1 MNENQHGRKI
11 HKDLTVSKIHA
22 EIEATSRET
31 PAWIC
36 DLNSS
41 NKTKLNNSF
50 LRPGRCYE
58 LKDGNMLQFG
68 TVQAVYK
75 VLRDMDESL
84 IPETPMIN
92 NKKQQLIIPGTP
104 DSSLNNSST
113 LGENVSMIPGTQPD
127 HNGSVFQYPTLPL
140 KMSTK
145 SNWKNC
151 IQDSSVNDSMD
162 NSRSFNANGEIS
174 VSEQKLTI
182 HDMETQ
188 KLFKS
193 YNETDDDI
201 HDMETQKICVTR
213 KIRALTN
220 LSNQQ
225 KVSIH
230 DMETQQEIDISDMK
244 TPKKISVQDDSNH
257 DIEKPG
263 TSEIKQQEK
272 SCKKEQN
279 NAKGNENSRSS
290 NDLEKDG
297 DVDVTGVPNGSQEWL
312 QLSLTTNV
320 EDEPSELDKSR
331 NLLASQNL
339 LNDFISDD
347 RSSDEMRSKSPTI
360 VKTLHANSVDEEI
373 EKSIEDEN
381 IFEAAT
387 QINNINGSASKSATQ
402 RVSYTFDASLIAN
415 DSDETDDES
424 AFLQSYSRKM
434 TQSQTCDSE
443 GSSTDEEGRFTEIAL
458 KQKRAS
464 CSFELRCNISRGSK
478 NDANSSKDSDD
489 PFDALTQPINF
500 NRNSFAK
507 QDKED
512 TINMNLNT
520 SKSLKNDTERNEDRE
535 TEEAIDM
542 APTQIRS
549 TEPSAMESRSSVNVT
564 KNKTGSDEE
573 DITEMEDNTPTQI
586 ISPQEKAL
594 DSGKDESSI
603 PSHPLK
609 PNLVEECSVED
620 IDYETA
626 PTQLICEIRGRKS
639 VSTSNTD
646 KSKKSEVPRKVNLND
661 TLEKNMNALFQD
673 VNEESIEEQPQ
684 ISTQI
689 LENILQSSQS
699 EDNLS
704 ARNRKSGVDNGSPL
718 NKEAKQSIERRSRN
732 LSSMESTSSSVS
744 NKKSR
749 RFVFDADTNSQNTE
763 NYFSTLTSKR
773 KHNILADSISPADI
787 VEHTFNKIK
796 EREETSE
803 SVSTTNEKGSSISKT
818 PSRSVSEDPSTPRS
832 APRKPSTPK
841 SSRKYKNSESKIPER
856 ILEKVN
862 ASTSNKDVLD
872 ECSKMDNQATGTLSD
887 SEHRLQLPK
896 TLDINDDD
904 ILAGLPEV
912 RISGTLSNP
921 PSPILSTSSDY
932 KINVN
937 KIQSRQMAIQI
948 APKKRRATQR
958 SSRRTLIDRNAS
970 DEPFVIINKPNSSI
984 ICRSSPNSFSTNLDV
999 DKVSARENNDRQTNK
1014 RSSRLSK
1021 ATTVP
1026 ESSRRSTEKDFLVQS
1041 EPMGKD
1047 APVEKATAEST
1058 KVNVANASRIGK
1070 RSLSAIDTAVE
1081 SGVVKKHK
1089 KNVTENAPVA
1099 TKNRKRNAITVR
1111 RQSENILDFVARRSS
1126 PFDVNNS
1133 SNRSTPDDLSLEST
1147 TESSSNNKTRQ
1158 NRRKS
1163 VTNIQTTPATSTKKN
1178 DKTVKKQKST
1188 NQRETRKIDL
1198 QVEDISSQ
1206 VGEESQEV
1214 EMIINGALKQQNLG
1228 SNIETKEDVK
1238 ENSKGSRR
1246 QSIRKRGNT
1255 TGYTNTDTM
1264 ESSASS
1270 TIYESEDTC
1279 FEMPISKAK
1288 RAKASK
1294 NTSNKARATKN
1305 ESTEEPKGN
1314 SRLTRSTRGL
1324 QQSII
1329 DSSVEESSID
1339 QTTLNDTTSKTN
1351 NSRSKRQPQKRGNT
1365 KATKKQKQDI
1375 LEETT
1380 SELNSS
1386 VESAS
1391 ILSTPNRSRKNM
1403 SSSFTT
1409 SSPLRIKHKILFTG
1423 ISNNDYNK
1431 SLTKLGASQV
1441 EEPTK
1446 CSVLVTDKV
1455 RRTVK
1460 FLCALALSVPIVSVD
1475 WLVNSGM
1482 VGHFVDL
1489 DDYILEDPVAEAKFN
1504 FKLRDSLKKAKDHKL
1519 LEGYTI
1525 VVTPNVAP
1533 PPISEL
1539 KSIITSCNGKMLVRP
1554 PQSWPKNAVIIS
1566 QKEDMKNA
1574 KRFLAKAPKTV
1585 TIQSTEFILTGILR
1599 QKLDFTEFQLT

>member
-58 LKDGNMLQFG
+58 LKDGNLLQFG
-68 TVQAVYK
+68 TVRAVYK

-92 NKKQQLIIPGTP
+92 NKKQQSIIPGTP

-113 LGENVSMIPGTQPD
+113 LGENVSMIPGTQSD

-140 KMSTK
+140 RMSTK

-151 IQDSSVNDSMD
+151 IQDSSVDDSMD
-162 NSRSFNANGEIS
+162 NSRSFNANGENS
-174 VSEQKLTI
+174 VSEQKLSI

-188 KLFKS
+188 KSFKS

-201 HDMETQKICVTR
+201 HDMETQKICVIK

-220 LSNQQ
+220 SSNQQ

-244 TPKKISVQDDSNH
+244 TPKKNSVQDDSNR

-263 TSEIKQQEK
+263 ISEVKQEGK
-272 SCKKEQN
+272 LCEKEQN
-279 NAKGNENSRSS
+279 DAKDNENSKS
-290 NDLEKDG
+290 NDPEKDE
-297 DVDVTGVPNGSQEWL
+297 DVDVTGVPKESQEWL
-312 QLSLTTNV
+312 QLSPTTNV
-320 EDEPSELDKSR
+320 EDEASELDKSR
-331 NLLASQNL
+331 NLLASQNS
-339 LNDFISDD
+339 LNEFISDD

-360 VKTLHANSVDEEI
+360 VKTLRANGVDEEI
-373 EKSIEDEN
+373 EKSTEDD

-387 QINNINGSASKSATQ
+387 QVNNINGSASKSATE
-402 RVSYTFDASLIAN
+402 RVSYTFDAALIAN

-424 AFLQSYSRKM
+424 TFLQSYSRKI

-443 GSSTDEEGRFTEIAL
+443 GSTTDEEGRFTEIAL
-458 KQKRAS
+458 KQKRTS

-478 NDANSSKDSDD
+478 NDANSSKDSED
-489 PFDALTQPINF
+489 PFDALTQPVNL

-512 TINMNLNT
+512 TI
-520 SKSLKNDTERNEDRE
+520 KDRE

-594 DSGKDESSI
+594 DSGKDESPI
-603 PSHPLK
+603 PSHSLK

-639 VSTSNTD
+639 VSTSDTD
-646 KSKKSEVPRKVNLND
+646 KSRKSEVPCKVNLND

-673 VNEESIEEQPQ
+673 VNEKSIEVQPQ

-699 EDNLS
+699 EDRLS
-704 ARNRKSGVDNGSPL
+704 VKSRKSGVDNESPL
-718 NKEAKQSIERRSRN
+718 DKEAKQSTGRRSRN
-732 LSSMESTSSSVS
+732 LSPMESTSSSVS

-749 RFVFDADTNSQNTE
+749 RFIFNADTASQNTE

-773 KHNILADSISPADI
+773 KHNILADSIDPADI
-787 VEHTFNKIK
+787 VEHTFNKVREK
-796 EREETSE
+796 EETSE
-803 SVSTTNEKGSSISKT
+803 SISTTNEKDGSISKT
-818 PSRSVSEDPSTPRS
+818 PSRSVSEDPSTPKSTPRKPS
-832 APRKPSTPK
+832 TPKSTPRKPSTPKSTPRKPSTPK
-841 SSRKYKNSESKIPER
+841 SSSKQTSTPKSSRKNKNKESKIPET

-872 ECSKMDNQATGTLSD
+872 ECSKMDNHAT
-887 SEHRLQLPK
+887 
-896 TLDINDDD
+896 
-904 ILAGLPEV
+904 
-912 RISGTLSNP
+912 GTLSNP

-937 KIQSRQMAIQI
+937 KKQSRQMAVQI

-958 SSRRTLIDRNAS
+958 SSRRTLVDRNSS

-984 ICRSSPNSFSTNLDV
+984 VCRSSPNSFSTNLDV
-999 DKVSARENNDRQTNK
+999 DKVSVRENHDKQMNK
-1014 RSSRLSK
+1014 RSSRLLK
-1021 ATTVP
+1021 ATMVP
-1026 ESSRRSTEKDFLVQS
+1026 ESSRRSTEKDSFVQS
-1041 EPMGKD
+1041 KPVGKD
-1047 APVEKATAEST
+1047 APVEKATTEPA
-1058 KVNVANASRIGK
+1058 KVNVANVSRIGK

-1089 KNVTENAPVA
+1089 KSVTEDAPIA
-1099 TKNRKRNAITVR
+1099 TKDRKRNAITLR

-1126 PFDVNNS
+1126 PFGVNNS

-1147 TESSSNNKTRQ
+1147 TESSSDNKTRK
-1158 NRRKS
+1158 NRRKN
-1163 VTNIQTTPATSTKKN
+1163 VTNSETTPAIATKKN
-1178 DKTVKKQKST
+1178 DKTVKKQKSA
-1188 NQRETRKIDL
+1188 NQRETRRIDL

-1246 QSIRKRGNT
+1246 QGTRKRGNT
-1255 TGYTNTDTM
+1255 TSYTNTDTM

-1279 FEMPISKAK
+1279 FEMPTSKAK

-1294 NTSNKARATKN
+1294 NTSNTTRATKN
-1305 ESTEEPKGN
+1305 ESTEGPKVN

-1324 QQSII
+1324 QQSIV

-1365 KATKKQKQDI
+1365 KVTKKQKQDI

-1386 VESAS
+1386 IESAS
-1391 ILSTPNRSRKNM
+1391 ILSTPNRSRKSM

-1431 SLTKLGASQV
+1431 LLTKLGASQV
-1441 EEPTK
+1441 EEPTR

-1539 KSIITSCNGKMLVRP
+1539 RSIITSCNGKMLVRP
-1554 PQSWPKNAVIIS
+1554 PQSWPQNAVIVS

-1574 KRFLAKAPKTV
+1574 KKFLAKAPKTV

-1599 QKLDFTEFQLT
+1599 QKLDFTEFQLK